1 MTTKTCDCVEM
12 KRKAALRI
20 HEQLEG
26 MNVEEKIAYWQKR
39 HIEIRREQEEERKKA
54 KNAG

>member
-1 MTTKTCDCVEM
+1 M